1 MSCEVVFCC
10 SYLKI
15 VSLCVN
21 KTYPSGTFFP
31 VQDLDQEWGPLSNTV
46 EVKADES
53 LMVGPPKG
61 SDKQILQPAVVE
73 DGQVV
78 MFSGRRT
85 VV

>member
-61 SDKQILQPAVVE
+61 SDKQSLQPAVVE

>member
-1 MSCEVVFCC
+1 MSCEVVFRC
-10 SYLKI
+10 SYPKI
-15 VSLCVN
+15 LSLCVN

-31 VQDLDQEWGPLSNTV
+31 VRDLGQEWGSLSNTV

-53 LMVGPPKG
+53 LMAGPPKG
-61 SDKQILQPAVVE
+61 SDKQMLQPAVVA
-73 DGQVV
+73 DGQVG